1 VNRKELQAL
10 AEKRLKDAQVLYR
23 NGRFDGAYYL
33 AGYVVECALKA
44 CIAKKTKRHDFP
56 PDKKLIEKIYTHD
69 LSKLLDTAGL
79 APSLEHEFHN
89 DPALEAKW
97 GIVRDWSERSR
108 YETHGREGPKKSHD
122 MLEAVGGHLG
132 VLICI
137 RKHW

>member
-1 VNRKELQAL
+1 LQAL
-10 AEKRLKDAQVLYR
+10 AEKRLKDAQVLYG

-33 AGYVVECALKA
+33 AGYAVECALKA

-56 PDKKLIEKIYTHD
+56 PDKKLTEKIYTHD
-69 LSKLLDTAGL
+69 LSRLLETAGL
-79 APSLEHEFHN
+79 APSLEHEFQG
-89 DPALEAKW
+89 DRALEVKW

-108 YETHGREGPKKSHD
+108 YETHGRKKSHD

-137 RKHW
+137 RKYW